1 LAAATRAGGADDA
14 LPAATPPSTS
24 VDTLVAGENTIQV
37 QVATTL
43 NNRLRVEQPDVFAS
57 QPRQDFGLLGPSP

>member
-1 LAAATRAGGADDA
+1 MMRYQMR
-14 LPAATPPSTS
+14 PS
-24 VDTLVAGENTIQV
+24 VDVGRYLVAGENTIQV

-57 QPRQDFGLLGPSP
+57 QPRQDHGLLGPSP